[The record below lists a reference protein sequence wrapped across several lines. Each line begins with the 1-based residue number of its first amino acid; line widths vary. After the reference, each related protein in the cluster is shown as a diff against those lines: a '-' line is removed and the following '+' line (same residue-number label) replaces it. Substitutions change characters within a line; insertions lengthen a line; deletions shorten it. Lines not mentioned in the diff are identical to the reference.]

1 MRSFILSLLLLAA
14 SIPVLLA
21 CGSEALDDGFNSGSP
36 GNDSAVQ
43 AVESADSQGQV
54 LVEKAVEVSDGS
66 AQQFAVVESEDVAT
80 AVPEPATISTSGDQE
95 FAREPNTQATNRVIV
110 RNADV
115 NIESDDA
122 SRAMREIGDIAARLG
137 GWIVESNQATNSPV
151 SSITIRVPA
160 ERFENA
166 ITAIE
171 RLATKVVSARVD
183 STDFTQEYTDLNAS
197 VEVLERTIES
207 LTELLDTRRVN
218 SNIEG
223 ILQVQRE
230 IANQQTLLETARGRL
245 RFISESAAY
254 SKIQV
259 TISHL
264 PIEMRIQV
272 EREFNVP
279 REQNAQFAVT
289 FWPPEDHDVFT
300 ITWDFGNASAP
311 IQTTR
316 AIRSSDDSSAF
327 VSSPVTAGF
336 PDEDR
341 DRYVGNVTVQASSD
355 NSVAR
360 GTANFAIN
368 VYELPQLSPLV
379 EVLNILPVRPGDDVV
394 LRASFN
400 EHRNVND
407 MQFEWSFG
415 DGSEPVTGDIQ
426 EDETSISVTHSYTR
440 YVPWNMQVALKLT
453 GDSDAGDVSETAYA
467 DIYMEEDP
475 TIQPSVFAPGTTA
488 TNAANL
494 LVISAGYIGN
504 VVVFMAVTSPFWLI
518 VAGVIFLI
526 IWLQR
531 RSDRRRAATLRIS
544 DEQPTDQETDTP
556 TDTEAAEGV
565 DNEEDDAT
573 NSARQ

>member
-36 GNDSAVQ
+36 GNDSALQ

-66 AQQFAVVESEDVAT
+66 AQQFAVVESDDIAT

-197 VEVLERTIES
+197 VEVLERTIAS
-207 LTELLDTRRVN
+207 LTELLDTRRV
-218 SNIEG
+218 SSDIEG

-264 PIEMRIQV
+264 PVEMRIQV

-279 REQNAQFAVT
+279 RKQNAQFAVT

-316 AIRSSDDSSAF
+316 AIRSSDDSGAF
-327 VSSPVTAGF
+327 ISSPVTAGF

-407 MQFEWSFG
+407 LQFEWSFG
-415 DGSEPVTGDIQ
+415 DGSEPVTGDIE

-504 VVVFMAVTSPFWLI
+504 VVVFLAVTSPFWLI

-544 DEQPTDQETDTP
+544 DAPTTDQETDTR
-556 TDTEAAEGV
+556 TDSEAAEGA

>member
-1 MRSFILSLLLLAA
+1 MRSIILSLLLLAVV
-14 SIPVLLA
+14 IPVLVA
-21 CGSEALDDGFNSGSP
+21 CGSEALDDGFNSGSS
-36 GNDSAVQ
+36 GNDSSLQ
-43 AVESADSQGQV
+43 AVESSDAQGQV
-54 LVEKAVEVSDGS
+54 LVEKAVEISDDS
-66 AQQFAVVESEDVAT
+66 TQQFAVVESEAVAT
-80 AVPEPATISTSGDQE
+80 AVPEPATIATSGDQE
-95 FAREPNTQATNRVIV
+95 FAREPNPQATNRVIV

-115 NIESDDA
+115 NIESDNA
-122 SRAMREIGDIAARLG
+122 SRALREIGDIAARLG

-207 LTELLDTRRVN
+207 LTELLDSRRVN

-264 PIEMRIQV
+264 PVEMRIQV
-272 EREFNVP
+272 NREFNVP

-300 ITWDFGNASAP
+300 ITWDFGNAAAP
-311 IQTTR
+311 IQTNR
-316 AIRSSDDSSAF
+316 AIRSTDDSGAF
-327 VSSPVTAGF
+327 ISSPVSAGF

-368 VYELPQLSPLV
+368 VYELPQLSPLI
-379 EVLNILPVRPGDDVV
+379 EVLNRLPVRPGDDVV
-394 LRASFN
+394 FRASFN
-400 EHRNVND
+400 EHRNVSD
-407 MQFEWSFG
+407 MRYEWSFG
-415 DGSEPVTGDIQ
+415 DGSEPVTGDV
-426 EDETSISVTHSYTR
+426 EADETSISVTHSYAR
-440 YVPWNMQVALKLT
+440 YVSWNMQAALTLT

-467 DIYMEEDP
+467 DVYMEEDP

-504 VVVFMAVTSPFWLI
+504 VIVFMAVTSPFWLI
-518 VAGVIFLI
+518 VAGVIALI
-526 IWLQR
+526 IWLER
-531 RSDRRRAATLRIS
+531 RSGRRRAPIPQNTAVP
-544 DEQPTDQETDTP
+544 PTDQETDTRA
-556 TDTEAAEGV
+556 DTEPSEDVNTDEAA
-565 DNEEDDAT
+565 
-573 NSARQ
+573 RR

>member
-1 MRSFILSLLLLAA
+1 MRSIILSLLLLAVV
-14 SIPVLLA
+14 IPVLVA
-21 CGSEALDDGFNSGSP
+21 CGSEALDDGFNSGSS
-36 GNDSAVQ
+36 GNDSSLQ
-43 AVESADSQGQV
+43 AVESSDAQGQV
-54 LVEKAVEVSDGS
+54 LVEKAVEISDDS
-66 AQQFAVVESEDVAT
+66 AQQFAVVESEAVAT
-80 AVPEPATISTSGDQE
+80 AVPEPATIATSGDQE
-95 FAREPNTQATNRVIV
+95 FAREPNPQATNRVIV

-115 NIESDDA
+115 NIESDNA
-122 SRAMREIGDIAARLG
+122 GRALREIGDIAARLG

-207 LTELLDTRRVN
+207 LTELLDSRRVN

-264 PIEMRIQV
+264 PVEMRIQV
-272 EREFNVP
+272 NREFNVP

-311 IQTTR
+311 IQTNR
-316 AIRSSDDSSAF
+316 AIRSTDDSGAF
-327 VSSPVTAGF
+327 ISSPVSAGF

-368 VYELPQLSPLV
+368 VYELPQLSPLI
-379 EVLNILPVRPGDDVV
+379 EVLNRLPVRPGDDVV
-394 LRASFN
+394 FRASFN

-407 MQFEWSFG
+407 MRYEWSFG
-415 DGSEPVTGDIQ
+415 DGSEPVTGDV
-426 EDETSISVTHSYTR
+426 EADETSISVTHSYAR
-440 YVPWNMQVALKLT
+440 YVSWNMQAALTLT

-504 VVVFMAVTSPFWLI
+504 VIVFMAVTSPFWLI
-518 VAGVIFLI
+518 VAGVIVLI
-526 IWLQR
+526 IWLER
-531 RSDRRRAATLRIS
+531 RSGRRRAAAPQNTAVP
-544 DEQPTDQETDTP
+544 PTDQETETSADTKP
-556 TDTEAAEGV
+556 SEDVNTDEADAAEAA
-565 DNEEDDAT
+565 
-573 NSARQ
+573 RR